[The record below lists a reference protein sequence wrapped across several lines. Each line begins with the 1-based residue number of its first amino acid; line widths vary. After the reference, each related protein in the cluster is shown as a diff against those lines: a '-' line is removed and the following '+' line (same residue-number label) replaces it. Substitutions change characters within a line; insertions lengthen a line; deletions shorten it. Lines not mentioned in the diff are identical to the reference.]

1 MTMAVWALATAPQA
15 TVKLAVFDP
24 GGTVTDDGTG
34 NAFELVA
41 NDTSVPL
48 GPAGAARVTVQTALF
63 PAPTIP
69 GLQTSEL
76 SGPEL
81 CAVRLI
87 WAVWEPPLRVAVM
100 VALWLD
106 ATEPADAEKLA
117 VFDPA
122 ATLTVAGTVR
132 LVLLL
137 ESETLMVVEPA
148 ALDKVTVQVDDPP
161 VVRLVGVQDSRLT
174 AACDAREMDADCEPP
189 FNDAVT
195 DAVWSLVMAPAV
207 AVNVAVLDPAAT
219 DTVAGTVN
227 RALLLLSETVAAAL
241 TAFDRVTVQLEVAA
255 DPRVVGVQDSKLT
268 TACDAREIDA
278 DCEPPFNDAVT
289 DAVWSVV
296 MLPAVAVNVAVLDP
310 PATDTVA
317 GTVNSALLLLSATV
331 EAAPTAFDRV
341 TVQVEV
347 AADPR
352 LVGEQDS
359 RLTTACETKE
369 MDADCELPF
378 NDAVTEAVWSLVMV
392 PAVAVN
398 VAVLDPD
405 ATGSVAATVS
415 NGLLLLRATV
425 APAAPAAF
433 DRVTV
438 QVVFTPD
445 PRVAGVHVSKLTT
458 AGATSE
464 MDVACEPPFRDAV
477 TTAVWSAGMVPAVAV
492 NVAVV
497 APEGIVTAAGT
508 VSSALLLVRDAA
520 VRLPLAGFDNVTVQ
534 VAVAAEFSELGV
546 HDSML
551 TTVAVPSRM
560 DSVCELPFNEAV
572 REAV

>member
-1 MTMAVWALATAPQA
+1 MRLDWFSVAVTMAVWALATAPQA

-195 DAVWSLVMAPAV
+195 DAVWSL
-207 AVNVAVLDPAAT
+207 
-219 DTVAGTVN
+219 
-227 RALLLLSETVAAAL
+227 
-241 TAFDRVTVQLEVAA
+241 
-255 DPRVVGVQDSKLT
+255 
-268 TACDAREIDA
+268 
-278 DCEPPFNDAVT
+278 
-289 DAVWSVV
+289 
-296 MLPAVAVNVAVLDP
+296 
-310 PATDTVA
+310 
-317 GTVNSALLLLSATV
+317 
-331 EAAPTAFDRV
+331 
-341 TVQVEV
+341 
-347 AADPR
+347 
-352 LVGEQDS
+352 
-359 RLTTACETKE
+359 
-369 MDADCELPF
+369 
-378 NDAVTEAVWSLVMV
+378 
-392 PAVAVN
+392 
-398 VAVLDPD
+398 
-405 ATGSVAATVS
+405 
-415 NGLLLLRATV
+415 
-425 APAAPAAF
+425 
-433 DRVTV
+433 
-438 QVVFTPD
+438 
-445 PRVAGVHVSKLTT
+445 
-458 AGATSE
+458 
-464 MDVACEPPFRDAV
+464 
-477 TTAVWSAGMVPAVAV
+477 
-492 NVAVV
+492 
-497 APEGIVTAAGT
+497 
-508 VSSALLLVRDAA
+508 
-520 VRLPLAGFDNVTVQ
+520 
-534 VAVAAEFSELGV
+534 
-546 HDSML
+546 
-551 TTVAVPSRM
+551 
-560 DSVCELPFNEAV
+560 
-572 REAV
+572 